1 MHFPPR
7 QRSVHYTQTPSR
19 NREGCRRRSRRTA
32 HIEPER
38 THMLQRLGRGLTF
51 IAGSVV
57 GGLALAFVIVAL
69 HPSLIRTERP
79 APSAPAAP
87 ATPGGETVRREPPV
101 LSYASA
107 VERAAPAVVNIYT
120 ARLVTEQV
128 NPFPFGNFGEL
139 FGNVLP
145 LYRQRIERT
154 LGSGVI
160 VDRQGHIVTNYHVIA
175 NAASIRVQLADGRV
189 AVPHIVGVDP
199 DTDLAVLQISLPHLP
214 VIAFG
219 QSSQVRVGDIV
230 LAIGNPLGLSQTVTH
245 GIVSATGR
253 EDLGISAFDDFIQ
266 TDAPINFGNSG
277 GALVN
282 SNGQLIGINTAI
294 VAKSLGVEGIGFAI
308 PVDMV
313 RGVLHDIIKYGKV
326 IRGWI
331 GIVPEDISNT
341 QAHQVGL
348 PRGGVVIA
356 YVYEG
361 SPAQKVGL
369 KPGDLLLK
377 LGGRAVRSAEQ
388 ARVEIARRKPGSTLK
403 IQVLR
408 GQQTLNLTLAVKQGP
423 T

>member
-1 MHFPPR
+1 
-7 QRSVHYTQTPSR
+7 
-19 NREGCRRRSRRTA
+19 
-32 HIEPER
+32 
-38 THMLQRLGRGLTF
+38 MLQKLGRGLTF

-69 HPSLIRTERP
+69 HPSLIRPIRP
-79 APSAPAAP
+79 APAPARPSAARTVPAP
-87 ATPGGETVRREPPV
+87 APPAREPPV
-101 LSYASA
+101 VSYASA

-128 NPFPFGNFGEL
+128 NPFPFANFGEL

-160 VDRQGHIVTNYHVIA
+160 VDAQGHIVTNYHVIA
-175 NAASIRVQLADGRV
+175 NAQAIRVQLADGRIATPRV
-189 AVPHIVGVDP
+189 VGVDP
-199 DTDLAVLQISLPHLP
+199 DTDLAVLQINLPHLP

-219 QSSQVRVGDIV
+219 QSSQVRVGDVV
-230 LAIGNPLGLSQTVTH
+230 LAIGNPLGLSQTVTN

-253 EDLGISAFDDFIQ
+253 EELGISAFDDFIQ

-277 GALVN
+277 GALIN

-294 VAKSLGVEGIGFAI
+294 VAKNLGVEGIGFAI

-331 GIVPEDISNT
+331 GIVPEDLSAA
-341 QAHQVGL
+341 QAHQAGL
-348 PRGGVVIA
+348 ARGGVVIA
-356 YVYEG
+356 NMYVG
-361 SPAQKVGL
+361 SPAQQAGL
-369 KPGDLLLK
+369 KPGDLLLE
-377 LGGRAVRSAEQ
+377 LGGAPVRSAEG
-388 ARVEIARRKPGSTLK
+388 ARVQIARRKPGSSLK
-403 IQVLR
+403 VQVLR
-408 GQQTLNLTLAVKQGP
+408 GTSKLTITVRVKEQP
-423 T
+423 N

>member
-1 MHFPPR
+1 
-7 QRSVHYTQTPSR
+7 
-19 NREGCRRRSRRTA
+19 
-32 HIEPER
+32 
-38 THMLQRLGRGLTF
+38 MLQRLGRGLTF

-69 HPSLIRTERP
+69 HPSLIDAGRPQP
-79 APSAPAAP
+79 APQRAAAPAGAPAAADAP
-87 ATPGGETVRREPPV
+87 VPREPPV

-120 ARLVTEQV
+120 ARVVTEQV

-145 LYRQRIERT
+145 MYRQRIERT

-160 VDRQGHIVTNYHVIA
+160 VDKQGHIVTNYHVIA
-175 NAASIRVQLADGRV
+175 NAAAIRVQLADGRV

-199 DTDLAVLQISLPHLP
+199 DTDLAVLQINLPHLP

-219 QSSQVRVGDIV
+219 QSNRVRVGDIV

-294 VAKSLGVEGIGFAI
+294 VAKNLGVEGIGFAI

-313 RGVLHDIIKYGKV
+313 RGVLHDIIKFGKV

-331 GIVPEDISNT
+331 GIVPEDISAA
-341 QAHQVGL
+341 QAHQLGL
-348 PRGGVVIA
+348 AQGGVVIA

-361 SPAQKVGL
+361 SPAQQVGL
-369 KPGDLLLK
+369 RPGDLLLE
-377 LGGRAVRSAEQ
+377 LGGKRVQTAEQ
-388 ARVEIARRKPGSTLK
+388 ARVAIAERKPGATLQV
-403 IQVLR
+403 QVLR
-408 GQQTLNLTLAVKQGP
+408 GTRKLTVTMPVKQRP

>member
-1 MHFPPR
+1 
-7 QRSVHYTQTPSR
+7 
-19 NREGCRRRSRRTA
+19 
-32 HIEPER
+32 
-38 THMLQRLGRGLTF
+38 MLQKLGRGLTF

-69 HPSLIRTERP
+69 HPSLIRPVSPAPAPTRP
-79 APSAPAAP
+79 AAARTVPAPAPTA
-87 ATPGGETVRREPPV
+87 REPPLV
-101 LSYASA
+101 SYASA

-120 ARLVTEQV
+120 ARVVTEQV
-128 NPFPFGNFGEL
+128 NPFPFANFGEL

-160 VDRQGHIVTNYHVIA
+160 VDAQGHIVTNYHVIA
-175 NAASIRVQLADGRV
+175 NAQAIRVQLADGRIATPRV
-189 AVPHIVGVDP
+189 VGVDP
-199 DTDLAVLQISLPHLP
+199 DTDLAVLQINLPHLP

-219 QSSQVRVGDIV
+219 QSSQVRVGDVV
-230 LAIGNPLGLSQTVTH
+230 LAIGNPLGLSQTVTN

-253 EDLGISAFDDFIQ
+253 EELGISAFDDFIQ

-277 GALVN
+277 GALIN

-294 VAKSLGVEGIGFAI
+294 VAKNLGVEGIGFAI

-331 GIVPEDISNT
+331 GIVPEDLSAA
-341 QAHQVGL
+341 QAHQAGL

-356 YVYEG
+356 NMYVG
-361 SPAQKVGL
+361 SPAQQAGL
-369 KPGDLLLK
+369 KPGDLLLE
-377 LGGRAVRSAEQ
+377 LGGAPVRSAEG
-388 ARVEIARRKPGSTLK
+388 ARVQIARRKPGSSLK
-403 IQVLR
+403 VQVLR
-408 GQQTLNLTLAVKQGP
+408 GTSKLTITVRVKEQP
-423 T
+423 N

>member
-1 MHFPPR
+1 
-7 QRSVHYTQTPSR
+7 
-19 NREGCRRRSRRTA
+19 
-32 HIEPER
+32 
-38 THMLQRLGRGLTF
+38 MLQRLGRGLTF

-69 HPSLIRTERP
+69 HPSLIGAPPP
-79 APSAPAAP
+79 APAASRPSAPAAAP
-87 ATPGGETVRREPPV
+87 APPRREAPV

-120 ARLVTEQV
+120 ARVVTEQV
-128 NPFPFGNFGEL
+128 NPFFGNFGEL

-160 VDRQGHIVTNYHVIA
+160 VDKQGHIVTNYHVIA

-189 AVPHIVGVDP
+189 AVPRIVGVDP
-199 DTDLAVLQISLPHLP
+199 DTDLAVLQISLPRLP

-219 QSSQVRVGDIV
+219 QSNDVRVGDVV
-230 LAIGNPLGLSQTVTH
+230 LAIGNPLGLSQTVTN

-294 VAKSLGVEGIGFAI
+294 AAKNLGVEGIGFAI

-331 GIVPEDISNT
+331 GIVPQDISAT
-341 QAHQVGL
+341 QASQLGL
-348 PRGGVVIA
+348 AHGGVVIA
-356 YVYEG
+356 NMYVG
-361 SPAQKVGL
+361 SPAQKAGL
-369 KPGDLLLK
+369 KPGDLLLA
-377 LGGRAVRSAEQ
+377 LGGAAVRSAED
-388 ARVEIARRKPGSTLK
+388 ARVQIARQKPGSTL
-403 IQVLR
+403 QVRVQR
-408 GQQTLNLTLAVKQGP
+408 GTKQLTLTVQVKEQP
-423 T
+423 N

>member
-1 MHFPPR
+1 
-7 QRSVHYTQTPSR
+7 
-19 NREGCRRRSRRTA
+19 
-32 HIEPER
+32 
-38 THMLQRLGRGLTF
+38 MLQRLGRGLTF

-69 HPSLIRTERP
+69 HPSLIGAPPP
-79 APSAPAAP
+79 APAASRPSAPAAAP
-87 ATPGGETVRREPPV
+87 APPRREAPV

-120 ARLVTEQV
+120 ARVVTEQV
-128 NPFPFGNFGEL
+128 NPFFGNFGEL

-160 VDRQGHIVTNYHVIA
+160 VDKQGHIVTNYHVIA

-189 AVPHIVGVDP
+189 AVPRIVGVDP
-199 DTDLAVLQISLPHLP
+199 DTDLAVLQISLPRLP

-219 QSSQVRVGDIV
+219 QSNDVRVGDVV
-230 LAIGNPLGLSQTVTH
+230 LAIGNPLGLSQTLTN

-294 VAKSLGVEGIGFAI
+294 AAKNLGVEGIGFAI

-313 RGVLHDIIKYGKV
+313 RGVLHDLIKYGKV

-331 GIVPEDISNT
+331 GIVPQDISAT
-341 QAHQVGL
+341 QASQLGL
-348 PRGGVVIA
+348 AHGGVVIA
-356 YVYEG
+356 NMYVG
-361 SPAQKVGL
+361 SPAQKAGL
-369 KPGDLLLK
+369 KPGDLLLA
-377 LGGRAVRSAEQ
+377 LGGAAVRSAED
-388 ARVEIARRKPGSTLK
+388 ARVQIARQKPGSTL
-403 IQVLR
+403 QVRVQR
-408 GQQTLNLTLAVKQGP
+408 GTKQLTLTVQVKEQP
-423 T
+423 N